1 MKVAS
6 PEYILQTVWG
16 GTKGCPVVGPGGGQ
30 NPVLKLNSVG
40 LKKVDVK
47 AYTTSGLLGVGLLL
61 TNFVKYN
68 MRTYQCIPVRT
79 NMNQV
84 HMSMY

>member
-1 MKVAS
+1 M
-6 PEYILQTVWG
+6 
-16 GTKGCPVVGPGGGQ
+16 VGPGGGQ
-30 NPVLKLNSVG
+30 NPVLKLNSAG

-47 AYTTSGLLGVGLLL
+47 AYTTSELLGLGVGLLL

-68 MRTYQCIPVRT
+68 MSTYQCIPVRT
-79 NMNQV
+79 NMKPV